1 MEQWDKSTISFASQY
16 VNQWT
21 DEYYIDSVVVTV
33 VCTTYVVFQIEW
45 HWLQHL
51 QVTRECITTTH
62 TVTIRGTQVGAV
74 SK

>member
-1 MEQWDKSTISFASQY
+1 MSTISFVSKYISQRS
-16 VNQWT
+16 

-51 QVTRECITTTH
+51 QVTHECITTTH